1 MKRILMALAVISAFF
16 AQPVSAVTD
25 KEMEEARAITAQAY
39 LRYAN
44 DASGYLDEIKATS
57 ISDLRPKLKKQE
69 IENLKAFNAVATPR
83 DYASWDK
90 KKLVEYWSV
99 TFFNSPGL
107 SEKGRNGGAKSRV
120 KRKIEAMTVSAPE
133 ASKTTDKETAEGME
147 APTKSPADIAEA
159 PDEAV
164 VAGADSVKAIADSL
178 QQTQKQLDEAPAAE
192 EAVKKGSSHTWIYI
206 IILVILVGV
215 VIWLVIFASNV
226 MKRRPD
232 DDDDDDDNSSSRQRR
247 PMPQPSVI
255 TTASAAATEEAVA
268 EETSALR
275 EKFAA
280 TLASKNEEIRT
291 LTRQAEALRQ
301 DYESIQQDN
310 LSLRGEIDR
319 WRSEAERLKSELGT
333 VRQAMAE
340 QTAVIQAAT
349 ARPAVAEEPRRQ
361 EPQRPTQPLPAADG
375 IRTIYLGRANNRGI
389 FVRADRNLNVGHT
402 LFRLETADG
411 FAGTFR
417 VANDPTV
424 WEMALMTPVE
434 SLAGACVCA
443 DFNATDGATRITTLS
458 PGTAIF
464 EGGCWKVIRKAKIA
478 YE

>member
-1 MKRILMALAVISAFF
+1 MKRILLALAVISAFF
-16 AQPVSAVTD
+16 AQPLSAVTD
-25 KEMEEARAITAQAY
+25 KEMEEARTITAQAY

-44 DASGYLDEIKATS
+44 DASGYLDEIKASS

-69 IENLKAFNAVATPR
+69 IENLKAFQAVATPR

-133 ASKTTDKETAEGME
+133 AAKTDKETAEGIE
-147 APTKSPADIAEA
+147 APTKSPADIADA
-159 PDEAV
+159 PDEAI

-178 QQTQKQLDEAPAAE
+178 QQTRKQLDEAIAVE

-206 IILVILVGV
+206 VILVILVGV

-226 MKRRPD
+226 MKRRGD
-232 DDDDDDDNSSSRQRR
+232 DDDDDDDDDSARRQRR
-247 PMPQPSVI
+247 TLPQPSVP
-255 TTASAAATEEAVA
+255 SAGSTEEAVA

-319 WRSEAERLKSELGT
+319 WRGEAERLKNELAAAQ
-333 VRQAMAE
+333 QAASR
-340 QTAVIQAAT
+340 QAAT
-349 ARPAVAEEPRRQ
+349 TRPAVAEEPRRQ
-361 EPQRPTQPLPAADG
+361 ESQRPTQPLPAADG
-375 IRTIYLGRANNRGI
+375 IRTIYLGRANNRSI

-402 LFRLETADG
+402 LFRLDTADG

-434 SLAGACVCA
+434 SLAGACICA
-443 DFNATDGATRITTLS
+443 DFNATDGATRITTIS

-464 EGGCWKVIRKAKIA
+464 DGGCWKVIRKAKIA